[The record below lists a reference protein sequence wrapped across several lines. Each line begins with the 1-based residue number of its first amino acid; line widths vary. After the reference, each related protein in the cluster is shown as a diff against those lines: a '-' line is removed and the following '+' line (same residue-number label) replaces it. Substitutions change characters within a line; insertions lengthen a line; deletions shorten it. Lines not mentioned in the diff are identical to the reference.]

1 MCDGL
6 GIDELNLHDIAIA
19 YICSMHIL
27 NCWRDDIKKGVS
39 EGEDYVKYSNVLL
52 PPAKTDAKKIAM
64 KLVHFEKIAPDML
77 RSSTA
82 KEEKSKE
89 EKAAEITKS
98 IIYSTTNM
106 QPIAVTGYLSSSE
119 SETDDDE
126 SVSDMQSFDGT
137 AVKTDTNTWLVVV
150 KNQPPMMVTD
160 DDLLDTNKF
169 FVQGKWMS
177 ADDKAMKK

>member
-1 MCDGL
+1 
-6 GIDELNLHDIAIA
+6 
-19 YICSMHIL
+19 
-27 NCWRDDIKKGVS
+27 
-39 EGEDYVKYSNVLL
+39 
-52 PPAKTDAKKIAM
+52 M
-64 KLVHFEKIAPDML
+64 KLVHFEKITTKML
-77 RSSTA
+77 SIA
-82 KEEKSKE
+82 KEEISKE
-89 EKAAEITKS
+89 KKVAEITRS
-98 IIYSTTNM
+98 IVYSTKNM
-106 QPIAVTGYLSSSE
+106 QPIAITAYLSSSE
-119 SETDDDE
+119 SELDDE